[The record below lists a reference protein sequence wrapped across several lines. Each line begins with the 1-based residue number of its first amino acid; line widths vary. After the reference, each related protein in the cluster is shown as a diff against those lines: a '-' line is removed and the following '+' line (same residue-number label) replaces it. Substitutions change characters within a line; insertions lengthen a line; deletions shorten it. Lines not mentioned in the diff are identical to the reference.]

1 MARVVISVSAGL
13 RRHAAEGCAVGREAL
28 VDEVVVPEPTGI
40 SSLDG
45 LATGLKALRRRSGLS
60 YAQLSQ
66 AVARLPRDPSRAA
79 ALPESTV
86 SDILRTGRVNKPAL
100 LAFLTACHVSDA
112 DIMHWV
118 AAWERARTADFD
130 RPTGA
135 QRCVP

>member
-1 MARVVISVSAGL
+1 M
-13 RRHAAEGCAVGREAL
+13 
-28 VDEVVVPEPTGI
+28 DEVVVPEPTGI

-79 ALPESTV
+79 ALPKSTV